1 MSKNIKLSKPYGGFS
16 GRVVNSFGQVLSSP
30 GDKLFPHYCLEMD
43 VDDQYPLY
51 CYVDEKGTLQYDNT
65 FKFSVNS
72 KYAEIISEPGC
83 ADGLVA
89 KKNTVGAN
97 VIPGYPDY
105 IVLSGTRVKN
115 GETETAEILVRI
127 YDKPTGLKIIRN
139 TKEIASGA
147 PDVPFEGKLLLE
159 DGLEVKPGDSFKVI
173 CKVMP
178 ETAQQAIR
186 FCSNSKSMQS
196 NIDKMAVK
204 DGPAKG
210 LCETTFTFSKD
221 ACYFAGN
228 PYIKNSTNLGTL
240 MKNKYGTFLTTKRGH
255 CKTEVQLQVVEYKSE
270 EPKPLDYLTCSMP
283 GGFAH
288 SIGGRLGTI
297 DGGLRITK
305 DVHGRSLVK
314 DVYKKLIPD
323 PSKCGA
329 VAVILE
335 MTDKATGYNVV
346 NNLGIS
352 FSYHWDAVTGIP
364 VKYEVPAGTKPKYI
378 NAHGYSV
385 AVHPCG
391 QKVCFNDNR
400 HDFVLDTGPGWLKA
414 DKKYGRMRPNH
425 EDGFRL
431 TAHYQYYNHLAPEK
445 ERMYPVTLLDD
456 YHRRYPT
463 MKYVTHYDEG
473 DFTCT
478 SWFIPSSSEFHKLN
492 MDHLN
497 DLNASL
503 FNRLRQELGSRMN
516 YLNGFPNQDYWFW
529 TSCISKD
536 ADQEGHFDFG
546 KAVDAYWHSGEK
558 VGTGDTKK
566 TLTRDVLP
574 FFRF

>member
-1 MSKNIKLSKPYGGFS
+1 
-16 GRVVNSFGQVLSSP
+16 
-30 GDKLFPHYCLEMD
+30 MD
-43 VDDQYPLY
+43 VDDNYPLY
-51 CYVDEKGTLQYDNT
+51 CYVDEEGSLHYDNT

-72 KYAEIISEPGC
+72 KYAEIISQPGC

-97 VIPGYPDY
+97 VVPGYPDY
-105 IVLSGTRVKN
+105 IVLSGTREKN

-139 TKEIASGA
+139 TKEIGA
-147 PDVPFEGKLLLE
+147 LDVPVEGKLLLE
-159 DGLEVKPGDSFKVI
+159 DGLEVKPGESFKVI
-173 CKVMP
+173 CQVMP
-178 ETAQQAIR
+178 ETAQQAIS
-186 FCSNSKSMQS
+186 FYSKSKSMQS
-196 NIDKMAVK
+196 NIDKMTVK
-204 DGPAKG
+204 NSPTRGV
-210 LCETTFTFSKD
+210 CETKFTLSKD

-228 PYIKNSTNLGTL
+228 PYMNNSTNLGEF
-240 MKNKYGTFLTTKRGH
+240 MKSEYGTFLTTKRGH

-283 GGFAH
+283 GGFAYP
-288 SIGGRLGTI
+288 IGGRFGTI

-305 DVHGRSLVK
+305 DAHGRSLVK

-323 PSKCGA
+323 PSRCGA

-335 MTDKATGYNVV
+335 MTGKATGNNAV

-364 VKYEVPAGTKPKYI
+364 VKYEAPAGTKPKYI

-391 QKVCFNDNR
+391 QKVCFNDCPHN
-400 HDFVLDTGPGWLKA
+400 FVFDTGRGWLKA
-414 DKKYGRMRPNH
+414 DKKYGRMRPNDD
-425 EDGFRL
+425 DGFRL

-445 ERMYPVTLLDD
+445 ERIYPVTLLDD
-456 YHRRYPT
+456 YHKRYPT
-463 MKYVTHYDEG
+463 MKYVTRYDEE

-478 SWFIPSSSEFHKLN
+478 YWFIPSSSEFYKLN
-492 MDHLN
+492 MNHLN
-497 DLNASL
+497 ALDNSL
-503 FNRLRQELGSRMN
+503 FNRLRIELGLRMK
-516 YLNGFPNQDYWFW
+516 YLNGFPHQEYWFW

-536 ADQEGHFDFG
+536 AEHEGNYDYG
-546 KAVDAYWHSGEK
+546 NAIDAYWRNGEK

-566 TLTRDVLP
+566 SFVREVLP